1 LSFRKDSS
9 EKKIKKRIYKLFRP
23 LIRSPEVTLKGSE
36 DEETILDLEY
46 KAIFENDDELIYK
59 LQILNQSYQGS
70 LVFGG

>member
-1 LSFRKDSS
+1 
-9 EKKIKKRIYKLFRP
+9 